1 MNHYPLY
8 LRMTPLMEILDRV
21 CKLQGDVNDPLL
33 PKLIKGHL
41 GSFQP
46 WPKDPSLHLS
56 LVVMAQQ
63 YSCCY

>member
-8 LRMTPLMEILDRV
+8 LRMTPLMVILDHV
-21 CKLQGDVNDPLL
+21 CKLQDVNDPFL

-46 WPKDPSLHLS
+46 WPQDPSLHLS
-56 LVVMAQQ
+56 LTVMAQQ
-63 YSCCY
+63 NCYRY